1 MEIGKSLTTF
11 AAALALMA
19 GAAFAQNK
27 GGGGGI
33 PAPLKITVTGYSDGG
48 DIPEKYTCAVKPPGG
63 SPQIEWSGAPATT
76 MSFALIFHDGDVH
89 PGKSFDDVTH
99 WIAWNIP
106 ATATG
111 LPASVAAGDL
121 PDGTHQGANIARMNA
136 YMGPCPPPG
145 LPHHYTLEV
154 YALDSKL
161 DLPAA
166 SGRGDLQK
174 ALGGHIVASGVYN
187 GLFHR

>member
-1 MEIGKSLTTF
+1 MRSLTIF
-11 AAALALMA
+11 AAALGITA

-33 PAPLKITVTGYSDGG
+33 PSPLKITVSGYSDGG
-48 DIPEKYTCAVKPPGG
+48 EIPAKYTCAAKPPGG
-63 SPQIEWSGAPATT
+63 SPQIEWSGAPVGT
-76 MSFALIFHDGDVH
+76 MSFAVIFHDGDVH

-106 ATATG
+106 ASSMG
-111 LPASVAAGDL
+111 LPADVPAKGDL
-121 PDGTHQGANIARMNA
+121 PDGTMQGMNIARRA
-136 YMGPCPPPG
+136 GYMGPCPPKG

-161 DLPAA
+161 ELPATA
-166 SGRGDLQK
+166 GRDDLEK
-174 ALGGHIVASGVYN
+174 ALGGHILASGVYN
-187 GLFHR
+187 GLFHQ

>member
-1 MEIGKSLTTF
+1 MRSFTIF
-11 AAALALMA
+11 AAALTLTS

-27 GGGGGI
+27 GGGGAI
-33 PAPLKITVTGYSDGG
+33 PAPLKLTVSGYRDGG
-48 DIPEKYTCAVKPPGG
+48 EIPEKYTCAAKPPGG
-63 SPQIEWSGAPATT
+63 SPQIEWSGAPAGT

-106 ATATG
+106 AGSTG
-111 LPASVAAGDL
+111 LPADVAAKADL
-121 PDGTHQGANIARMNA
+121 PDGTMQGVNIARRNG
-136 YMGPCPPPG
+136 YMGPCPPAG

-161 DLPAA
+161 EIPAT
-166 SGRGDLQK
+166 SNRDELEK
-174 ALGGHIVASGVYN
+174 AMSGHILASGVYN